1 MAILPRAGNR
11 YDFYTANDS
20 VDFAIFPAGI
30 IDYVAKDTPIRLQRG
45 DGGFGA
51 VHIAKSHGPWLD
63 KHKVDVA
70 TMVWSKL
77 QGSGKVYTTE
87 ESEKHKIDL
96 RFNPQALA
104 VLKYKCI
111 RGQSPFFT
119 VVTMYLPEGT
129 LDGEVIGHYRG
140 KGGGMPPVFA
150 LQEQIKPVVS
160 YKTKRKLELPS
171 D

>member
-63 KHKVDVA
+63 KHKV
-70 TMVWSKL
+70 
-77 QGSGKVYTTE
+77 
-87 ESEKHKIDL
+87 
-96 RFNPQALA
+96 
-104 VLKYKCI
+104 
-111 RGQSPFFT
+111 
-119 VVTMYLPEGT
+119 EG
-129 LDGEVIGHYRG
+129 
-140 KGGGMPPVFA
+140 P
-150 LQEQIKPVVS
+150 
-160 YKTKRKLELPS
+160 
-171 D
+171 